1 MDFADYWKT
10 VADTMQDG
18 LLVVDDQ
25 GTILQVNPAVLEI
38 TGYEED
44 ELIGQNCRILNC
56 TGCNIFNKGR
66 GKDWCSL
73 FIEGRVLAKQCFI
86 TGKSGEPISVTK
98 RASVLK
104 DDRGREIGA
113 VETLYDTTE
122 LVRKDQ
128 EINALRRTLHGR
140 DGFYGMLGNSLPMQ
154 RLYKLLENVAPS
166 AAPVLIWGESGS
178 GKELAARAI
187 HELGPRSEKPFIKV
201 NCAALNENLLE
212 SELFGHVKGA
222 FTGADRTRIGRFE
235 AASGGDLLL
244 DEVGDIPLATQVKLL
259 RVLEQKEIERVGD
272 HRPISVD
279 VRIIAA
285 TNHNLEE
292 LIREGRFR
300 EDLYY
305 RINVVPVVMPS
316 LRERQEDI
324 PLLVSSFVA
333 SVAAK
338 SGKSI
343 HGVSTEA
350 MDLLLAYNWPG
361 NVRELLNAIEYAVV
375 LCPGEEI
382 AVEHLPPRLIAPGAN
397 LSADLLAGSKAAL
410 RGHEDRQRQE
420 LLEALRACGG
430 NQSEAA
436 RRLGVSRVTIWN
448 RCKRLKVDPKSLT

>member
-25 GTILQVNPAVLEI
+25 GTILQVNPAVLEM
-38 TGYEED
+38 TGYEEG
-44 ELIGQNCRILNC
+44 ELVGQNCRTLNC

-66 GKDWCSL
+66 GRKWCSL
-73 FIEGRVLAKQCFI
+73 FIEGKVLAKQCFI
-86 TGKSGEPISVTK
+86 TGKNGEPISVTK

-122 LVRKDQ
+122 LIRKDQ

-140 DGFYGMLGNSLPMQ
+140 DGFHGILGNSMPMQ

-272 HRPISVD
+272 HRPIPVD
-279 VRIIAA
+279 VRIMAA
-285 TNHNLEE
+285 TNRNLEE

-300 EDLYY
+300 EDLFY

-324 PLLVSSFVA
+324 PLLVNSFVA

-343 HGVSTEA
+343 SGVSTGA
-350 MDLLLAYNWPG
+350 MDSLMAYHWPG

-375 LCPGEEI
+375 LCPGGEI
-382 AVEHLPPRLIAPGAN
+382 APEHLPPRLIATGTVSLPA
-397 LSADLLAGSKAAL
+397 LKAGVQSNFK
-410 RGHEDRQRQE
+410 GHEERQRQE
-420 LLEALRACGG
+420 LLEALKACGG

-448 RCKRLKVDPKSLT
+448 RCKRLGVDPKALL

>member
-1 MDFADYWKT
+1 MDFTDYWKT

-18 LLVVDDQ
+18 LLVVDNR
-25 GTILQVNPAVLEI
+25 GVILQVNHAVLEM
-38 TGYEED
+38 TGYAEH
-44 ELIGQNCRILNC
+44 ELVGRNCKVLNC
-56 TGCNIFNKGR
+56 TGCNIFNKEG
-66 GKDWCSL
+66 GQHWCSL
-73 FIEGRVLAKQCFI
+73 FTDGKVLAKQCFI
-86 TGKSGEPISVTK
+86 TAKSGELISVTK

-104 DDRGREIGA
+104 DDQGREIGA

-122 LVRKDQ
+122 LVRKDL
-128 EINALRRTLHGR
+128 EINALRRTIHGR
-140 DGFYGMLGNSLPMQ
+140 DGFYGMLGNSAPMQ
-154 RLYKLLENVAPS
+154 RLYRLLENVAPS

-187 HELGPRSEKPFIKV
+187 HELGPRSDKPFIKV

-222 FTGADRTRIGRFE
+222 FTGAERTRIGRFE

-259 RVLEQKEIERVGD
+259 RVIEQKEIERVGD
-272 HRPISVD
+272 HRPIPVD
-279 VRIIAA
+279 VRIMAA
-285 TNHNLEE
+285 TNRHLEE

-300 EDLYY
+300 EDLFY

-316 LRERQEDI
+316 LRERREDI
-324 PLLVSSFVA
+324 PLLVRSFVD

-338 SGKSI
+338 SGKPI
-343 HGVSTEA
+343 GGVSSEA
-350 MDLLLAYNWPG
+350 MDLCLAYHWPG

-375 LCPGEEI
+375 LCPSGDI
-382 AVEHLPPRLIAPGAN
+382 GREHLPPRLSAPGPYLPAAPGAT
-397 LSADLLAGSKAAL
+397 ATGQ
-410 RGHEDRQRQE
+410 GGPEDSQRQE
-420 LLEALRACGG
+420 LLMVLRDCGG

-448 RCKRLKVDPKSLT
+448 RCKRLNIHPKAV

>member
-18 LLVVDDQ
+18 LLVVDDR
-25 GTILQVNPAVLEI
+25 GTILQVNPAVLEM
-38 TGYEED
+38 TGYAED
-44 ELIGQNCRILNC
+44 ELVGQNCRVLNC
-56 TGCNIFNKGR
+56 TGCNIFSKGR
-66 GKDWCSL
+66 GRDWCSL

-86 TGKSGEPISVTK
+86 TGKDGEPISVTK

-104 DDRGREIGA
+104 DDQGREIGA
-113 VETLYDTTE
+113 VETLYDTSE

-128 EINALRRTLHGR
+128 EINALRRTLDGR
-140 DGFYGMLGNSLPMQ
+140 DGFHGMLGNSPPMQ
-154 RLYKLLENVAPS
+154 RLYGLLENVAPS
-166 AAPVLIWGESGS
+166 QAPVLIWGESGS
-178 GKELAARAI
+178 GKELAAKAI
-187 HELGPRSEKPFIKV
+187 HELGPRSDKPFIKV

-244 DEVGDIPLATQVKLL
+244 DEVGDIPLSTQVKLL
-259 RVLEQKEIERVGD
+259 RVIEQKEIERVGD
-272 HRPISVD
+272 HRPIAVD
-279 VRIIAA
+279 VRIMAA
-285 TNHNLEE
+285 TNRNLEE

-300 EDLYY
+300 EDLFY

-324 PLLVSSFVA
+324 PLLVHNFVA

-338 SGKSI
+338 SGKPVSGVA
-343 HGVSTEA
+343 HGA
-350 MDLLLAYNWPG
+350 MDLLMAYHWPG

-375 LCPGEEI
+375 LCPGGEI
-382 AVEHLPPRLIAPGAN
+382 EVGHLPPRLAEPGAN
-397 LSADLLAGSKAAL
+397 CLPAMPGGQGRSLAG
-410 RGHEDRQRQE
+410 HEERQRQE

-436 RRLGVSRVTIWN
+436 RRLGVSRVTVWN
-448 RCKRLKVDPKSLT
+448 RCKRLKVDPRSLA

>member
-25 GTILQVNPAVLEI
+25 GTILQVNPAVLEM

-44 ELIGQNCRILNC
+44 ELVGQNCRVLNC
-56 TGCNIFNKGR
+56 TGCNIFAKGR
-66 GKDWCSL
+66 GRNWCSL
-73 FIEGRVLAKQCFI
+73 FVKGRVLAKQCFI

-104 DDRGREIGA
+104 DDTGREIGA

-128 EINALRRTLHGR
+128 EISALRRTLHGR
-140 DGFYGMLGNSLPMQ
+140 DGFHGMLGNSLPMQ
-154 RLYKLLENVAPS
+154 RLYRLLENVAPS
-166 AAPVLIWGESGS
+166 AAPVLIWGESGG

-187 HELGPRSEKPFIKV
+187 HELGPRSDKPFIKV

-279 VRIIAA
+279 VRIMAA
-285 TNHNLEE
+285 SNRNLEE
-292 LIREGRFR
+292 LIREGLFR
-300 EDLYY
+300 EDLFY

-316 LRERQEDI
+316 LRERPEDI
-324 PLLVSSFVA
+324 PLLVNSFVA

-338 SGKSI
+338 SAKSI
-343 HGVSTEA
+343 SGVSDQA
-350 MDLLLAYNWPG
+350 MGLLLAYHWPG

-375 LCPGEEI
+375 LCPGGEI
-382 AVEHLPPRLIAPGAN
+382 AAEHLPPRLIAPQHSPAAC
-397 LSADLLAGSKAAL
+397 LPGSLEQGLK
-410 RGHEDRQRQE
+410 GHQERQRQE

-430 NQSEAA
+430 NQSQAA
-436 RRLGVSRVTIWN
+436 RQLGVSRVTIWN
-448 RCKRLKVDPKSLT
+448 RCKRFNVDPRSIQ

>member
-1 MDFADYWKT
+1 MDFVNYWKT

-18 LLVVDDQ
+18 LLVVDNR
-25 GTILQVNPAVLEI
+25 GTILQVNPAVLEM

-44 ELIGQNCRILNC
+44 ELVGQNCRVLNC
-56 TGCNIFNKGR
+56 TGCNIFNKGS
-66 GKDWCSL
+66 GQQWCSL

-86 TGKSGEPISVTK
+86 TGKNGEPISVTK

-104 DDRGREIGA
+104 DDQGHEIGA
-113 VETLYDTTE
+113 VETLYDTSE

-128 EINALRRTLHGR
+128 EINALRRTIHGR
-140 DGFYGMLGNSLPMQ
+140 DGFHGMLGNSEPMQ
-154 RLYKLLENVAPS
+154 RLFSLLENVAPS

-178 GKELAARAI
+178 GKELAAKAI
-187 HELGPRSEKPFIKV
+187 HELGPRSDNPFIKV

-222 FTGADRTRIGRFE
+222 FTGAERTRIGRFE

-259 RVLEQKEIERVGD
+259 RVIEQKEIERVGD
-272 HRPISVD
+272 HRPIAVD
-279 VRIIAA
+279 VRIMAA
-285 TNHNLEE
+285 THRDLEE

-300 EDLYY
+300 EDLFY

-316 LRERQEDI
+316 LRERPQDI
-324 PLLVSSFVA
+324 PLLVHSFVA
-333 SVAAK
+333 SVADK
-338 SGKSI
+338 SGKPI
-343 HGVSTEA
+343 HGMSSEA
-350 MDLLLAYNWPG
+350 MDLLLAYHWPG

-375 LCPGEEI
+375 LCPGGDI
-382 AVEHLPPRLIAPGAN
+382 GRAHLPPRLSAPGKYWLPVLGA
-397 LSADLLAGSKAAL
+397 SAQKP
-410 RGHEDRQRQE
+410 RVVEQRQRQE
-420 LLEALRACGG
+420 LLEVLKDCSG

-448 RCKRLKVDPKSLT
+448 RCKRLDIDPKAI